1 MPNENKMVH
10 SKFLTVALEAAS
22 KAETVI
28 MDYYS
33 SRISS
38 ELKSDGTPVTV
49 ADTEAERVIIE
60 TITNEFP
67 VHGFLGEESGD
78 TRSASPYV
86 WIIDPID
93 GTKNYI
99 RRIPLFGTQIALM
112 KADELILG
120 VSNLPAMNE
129 LIYAEKGSG
138 VFLNDEQIN
147 VTTVNQVAEAMI
159 CHGGMDSFGERGVLG
174 GLCSLAMDA
183 ARTRSFGDCYMYH
196 LLASGRVDAVIE
208 AAISIWDIAA
218 LTVIV
223 EEAGG
228 RVTNLRGEPID
239 RDTDSIL
246 ATNGFLHQ
254 LILSRF
260 EKTLDNPV

>member
-1 MPNENKMVH
+1 MPIKNDPDR
-10 SKFLTVALEAAS
+10 SQFLSVAIKAAS
-22 KAETVI
+22 RAETVI

-33 SRISS
+33 GRMTST
-38 ELKSDGTPVTV
+38 LKSDGTPVTV

-67 VHGFLGEESGD
+67 DHGFLGEESGD
-78 TRSASPYV
+78 TRSTSPYV

-93 GTKNYI
+93 GTKNFI

-112 KADELILG
+112 KTDELILG
-120 VSNLPAMNE
+120 VSNIPAMNE

-138 VFLNDEQIN
+138 VFLNDEHIT
-147 VTTVNQVAEAMI
+147 VTAVNQVAEAMI
-159 CHGGMDSFGERGVLG
+159 CHGGMDSFGDRGVLG
-174 GLCSLAMDA
+174 HLCNLAMDA

-223 EEAGG
+223 QEAGG
-228 RVTNLRGEPID
+228 RVTNLRGAPID
-239 RDTDSIL
+239 KNTDSIL
-246 ATNGFLHQ
+246 ASNGLLHRQ
-254 LILSRF
+254 ILAPF
-260 EKTLDNPV
+260 EKTLDDAG

>member
-1 MPNENKMVH
+1 MPELKRSNTNP
-10 SKFLTVALEAAS
+10 FLKIALEAAS
-22 KAETVI
+22 NAETVI

-33 SRISS
+33 GGIAS
-38 ELKSDGTPVTV
+38 ELKADGTPVTV

-60 TITNEFP
+60 TIAAEFP
-67 VHGFLGEESGD
+67 DHGFLGEESGD
-78 TRSASPYV
+78 TDSTSPYV

-99 RRIPLFGTQIALM
+99 RHIPLFGTQIALM

-120 VSNLPAMNE
+120 VSNMSAMNE
-129 LIYAEKGSG
+129 LLYAEKGRG
-138 VFLNDEQIN
+138 AFLNDEPIK
-147 VTTVNQVAEAMI
+147 VTAVDQVAEAMI
-159 CHGGMDSFGERGVLG
+159 CHGGMDTFGDRGILES
-174 GLCSLAMDA
+174 LCNLALDA

-208 AAISIWDIAA
+208 AAISVWDIAA

-228 RVTNLRGEPID
+228 RVTDLRGEPIGVN
-239 RDTDSIL
+239 TDSIL
-246 ATNGFLHQ
+246 ATNGFLHKQ
-254 LILSRF
+254 IETRF
-260 EKTLDNPV
+260 IGRFGTA

>member
-1 MPNENKMVH
+1 MPNKNDPGR
-10 SKFLTVALEAAS
+10 SPFLSVALEAAS
-22 KAETVI
+22 RAETVI

-33 SRISS
+33 GRMTSK
-38 ELKSDGTPVTV
+38 LKSDGTPVTV

-67 VHGFLGEESGD
+67 GHGFLGEESGD
-78 TRSASPYV
+78 THSASPYV

-120 VSNLPAMNE
+120 VSNIPAMNE
-129 LIYAEKGSG
+129 LLYAEKGCG
-138 VFLNDEQIN
+138 VFLNDEQIH
-147 VTTVNQVAEAMI
+147 VSAVNEIFEAMI
-159 CHGGMDSFGERGVLG
+159 SHGGMDAFGERGVLG
-174 GLCSLAMDA
+174 NLCNLAMDA

-228 RVTNLRGEPID
+228 KVTDLRGEPID
-239 RDTDSIL
+239 RNTDSIL
-246 ATNGFLHQ
+246 ATNGLLHQ
-254 LILSRF
+254 QILAPF
-260 EKTLDNPV
+260 EKSLDDAV

>member
-1 MPNENKMVH
+1 MPNKNDPDR
-10 SKFLTVALEAAS
+10 SPFLSVALEAAS

-33 SRISS
+33 GRIAS
-38 ELKSDGTPVTV
+38 ELKADGTPVTA
-49 ADTEAERVIIE
+49 ADTEAERIIIE

-67 VHGFLGEESGD
+67 DHGFLGEESGD
-78 TRSASPYV
+78 THSTSPYV

-99 RRIPLFGTQIALM
+99 RHIPLFGTQIALM
-112 KADELILG
+112 KVDELILG
-120 VSNLPAMNE
+120 VSNIPAMNE
-129 LIYAEKGSG
+129 LLYAEKGCG
-138 VFLNDEQIN
+138 VFLNGEQTN
-147 VTTVNQVAEAMI
+147 VTAVNHISEAMI
-159 CHGGMDSFGERGVLG
+159 SHGGMDAFGDRGVLEN
-174 GLCSLAMDA
+174 LCNLAMDA
-183 ARTRSFGDCYMYH
+183 ARIRSFGDCYMYH

-228 RVTNLRGEPID
+228 KVTNLRGAPID
-239 RDTDSIL
+239 KNTDSIL
-246 ATNGFLHQ
+246 ATNGLLHQ
-254 LILSRF
+254 QILTTF
-260 EKTLDNPV
+260 EKTLNDAV

>member
-1 MPNENKMVH
+1 MSEERKHVP
-10 SKFLTVALEAAS
+10 SQFLAVALEAAS

-33 SRISS
+33 GRIAS

-67 VHGFLGEESGD
+67 DHGFLGEESGD
-78 TRSASPYV
+78 THSSSPYV

-99 RRIPLFGTQIALM
+99 RRIPLFATQIALM
-112 KADELILG
+112 RENELILG
-120 VSNLPAMNE
+120 VSNAPAMTE
-129 LIYAEKGSG
+129 LLHAEKDCGA
-138 VFLNDEQIN
+138 FLNNQRVN
-147 VTTVNQVAEAMI
+147 VTDVGRFDEAMI
-159 CHGGMDSFGERGVLG
+159 CHGGLKYFNEKGILTN
-174 GLCSLAMDA
+174 LFILANDA
-183 ARTRSFGDCYMYH
+183 HRTRGFGDCYMYH
-196 LLASGRVDAVIE
+196 LLASGRADAVIE

-228 RVTNLRGEPID
+228 KVTDLQGATID
-239 RDTDSIL
+239 KNTDSIL
-246 ATNGFLHQ
+246 ATNGLLHQ
-254 LILSRF
+254 QILVPF
-260 EKTLDNPV
+260 DKTLDDAV

>member
-1 MPNENKMVH
+1 MSNKKDLDR
-10 SKFLTVALEAAS
+10 SQFLSVALEAAS

-33 SRISS
+33 GGIAS
-38 ELKSDGTPVTV
+38 ELKADGTPVTV
-49 ADTEAERVIIE
+49 ADTEAERIIIE
-60 TITNEFP
+60 TIANEFP
-67 VHGFLGEESGD
+67 DHGFLGEESGD
-78 TRSASPYV
+78 THSVSPYI

-99 RRIPLFGTQIALM
+99 RHIPLFGTQIALM

-120 VSNLPAMNE
+120 VSNIPAMNE

-147 VTTVNQVAEAMI
+147 VTAVYQVAEAMI
-159 CHGGMDSFGERGVLG
+159 CHGGMDAFDERGVLG
-174 GLCSLAMDA
+174 NLCNLAVNA

-228 RVTNLRGEPID
+228 SVTNLWGEPID
-239 RDTDSIL
+239 KNTNSIL

-254 LILSRF
+254 QILTRF
-260 EKTLDNPV
+260 EKTLDDTV

>member
-1 MPNENKMVH
+1 MPNKNDPDR
-10 SKFLTVALEAAS
+10 SPFLSVALEAAS

-33 SRISS
+33 SRIAS

-67 VHGFLGEESGD
+67 DHGFLGEESGD
-78 TRSASPYV
+78 THSASPYV

-99 RRIPLFGTQIALM
+99 RHIPLFATQIALM
-112 KADELILG
+112 RENELILG
-120 VSNLPAMNE
+120 VSNAPAMTE
-129 LIYAEKGSG
+129 LLHAEKDRGA
-138 VFLNDEQIN
+138 FLNNQRVN
-147 VTTVNQVAEAMI
+147 VTDVGRFDQAMI
-159 CHGGMDSFGERGVLG
+159 CHGGLKYFNEKGI
-174 GLCSLAMDA
+174 LANLFTLANDA
-183 ARTRSFGDCYMYH
+183 HRTRGFGDCYMYH
-196 LLASGRVDAVIE
+196 LLASGRADAVIE

-228 RVTNLRGEPID
+228 RVTDLRGEPID
-239 RDTDSIL
+239 KNTDSIL
-246 ATNGFLHQ
+246 ATNGLLHQ
-254 LILSRF
+254 QILAPF
-260 EKTLDNPV
+260 EKSLDDAV

>member
-1 MPNENKMVH
+1 MSDERKHVP
-10 SKFLTVALEAAS
+10 SQFLAVALEAAA
-22 KAETVI
+22 KAESVI

-33 SRISS
+33 SGVAS

-49 ADTEAERVIIE
+49 ADTEAERIIIE
-60 TITNEFP
+60 TITSEFP
-67 VHGFLGEESGD
+67 DHGFLGEESGD
-78 TRSASPYV
+78 THSSSPYV

-99 RRIPLFGTQIALM
+99 RHIPLFGTQIALM

-120 VSNLPAMNE
+120 ISNIPAMNE
-129 LIYAEKGSG
+129 LLYAEKGKG
-138 VFLNDEQIN
+138 VFLNDEQTN
-147 VTTVNQVAEAMI
+147 VTAVNQISDAMI
-159 CHGGMDSFGERGVLG
+159 SHGGMDAFGERGVLEN
-174 GLCSLAMDA
+174 LCNLAMDA
-183 ARTRSFGDCYMYH
+183 ARIRSFGDCYMYH
-196 LLASGRVDAVIE
+196 LLASGRVDSVIE

-228 RVTNLRGEPID
+228 RVTDLQGKTID
-239 RDTDSIL
+239 KNTDSIL

-254 LILSRF
+254 QILTRF
-260 EKTLDNPV
+260 EKTLNDAV

>member
-1 MPNENKMVH
+1 MPNKNDPDR
-10 SKFLTVALEAAS
+10 SPFLSVALEAAS

-33 SRISS
+33 GRIAS
-38 ELKSDGTPVTV
+38 ELKTDGTPVTA

-67 VHGFLGEESGD
+67 DHGFLGEESGD
-78 TRSASPYV
+78 MHSSSPYV

-99 RRIPLFGTQIALM
+99 RHIPLFGTQIALR

-120 VSNLPAMNE
+120 VSNIPGMNE
-129 LIYAEKGSG
+129 LLYAEKGYG
-138 VFLNDEQIN
+138 AFMNDEQIN
-147 VTTVNQVAEAMI
+147 VTLVNQIADSMI
-159 CHGGMDSFGERGVLG
+159 SHGGMDAFGDRGVLEN
-174 GLCSLAMDA
+174 LCDLAMEA

-228 RVTNLRGEPID
+228 KVTNLQGDPID
-239 RDTDSIL
+239 KDTNSIL
-246 ATNGFLHQ
+246 ATNGLLHQ
-254 LILSRF
+254 QILTRF
-260 EKTLDNPV
+260 EKTLDNAE